1 MFVVAVR
8 FLSSWAAAVDII
20 SAALKKKKPS
30 RGAREGKLLKGPSPA
45 AHFYYLNIKN

>member
-20 SAALKKKKPS
+20 SAALKKKKNLPA
-30 RGAREGKLLKGPSPA
+30 GPGKENSSKDLAPLHTST
-45 AHFYYLNIKN
+45 I